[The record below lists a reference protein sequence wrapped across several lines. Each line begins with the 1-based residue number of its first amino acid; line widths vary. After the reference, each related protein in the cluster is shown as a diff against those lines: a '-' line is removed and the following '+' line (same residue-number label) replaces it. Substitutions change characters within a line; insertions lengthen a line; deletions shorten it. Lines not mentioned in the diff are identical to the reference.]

1 MSLQRLQ
8 KILSQY
14 GVSSRRAAEQLI
26 LSGRVAVDGAAAA
39 LGQSVDPDVQ
49 VITVD
54 GKTLNAAPEKV
65 YIALNKPRGY
75 ISSVTDPHGRKTVTE
90 LTAGCGARVYPVGRL
105 DLNSDGLLILT
116 NDGEFAKRLTHPSH
130 GVSKTYRVKV
140 SGEIGENTLARLNAP
155 LTVDGV
161 QYGAPQTR
169 VIEQS
174 AENSAL
180 LEIVIRE
187 GKNREIRNICTALG
201 LKVHRLTRVA
211 VGGVKLGGLKSG
223 AWRELSAAETAS
235 LGKV

>member
-1 MSLQRLQ
+1 
-8 KILSQY
+8 
-14 GVSSRRAAEQLI
+14 
-26 LSGRVAVDGAAAA
+26 
-39 LGQSVDPDVQ
+39 
-49 VITVD
+49 VD
-54 GKTLNAAPEKV
+54 GKPLNAAPEKV

-90 LTAGCGARVYPVGRL
+90 LVAGCGARVYPVGRL
-105 DLNSDGLLILT
+105 DLNSDGLMILT
-116 NDGEFAKRLTHPSH
+116 NDGAFAKRLTHPSY
-130 GVSKTYRVKV
+130 GVTKSYRVKV
-140 SGEIGENTLARLNAP
+140 SGDVGEHTLARMNAP

-161 QYGAPQTR
+161 RYGAPQTR

-180 LEIVIRE
+180 LEIVIGE

-223 AWRELSAAETAS
+223 AWRKLSAAEIAA